1 MESAAFLEL
10 ESIKKGLHV
19 LGSGVAKVGEHICPP
34 SVAIASGQVTAG
46 NLFQNVGYMNGFN
59 CGDVRH
65 VLEIVGS
72 HVLQEGWKRK
82 CPLIWTYGNKKGRVT
97 ILADC
102 VNEVKV
108 LVLPEGLA
116 K

>member
-10 ESIKKGLHV
+10 ETIKKGLQV

-34 SVAIASGQVTAG
+34 SIAIASGQVTPG
-46 NLFQNVGYMNGFN
+46 DLFQNVGDMNGFN

-65 VLEIVGS
+65 VLEIAGS
-72 HVLQEGWKRK
+72 HFLQEGWKRK
-82 CPLIWTYGNKKGRVT
+82 CPLIWTYGKKKGRVT

-102 VNEVKV
+102 VNDVKV
-108 LVLPEGLA
+108 LVLPKGLA